1 MSQKSILILL
11 WGLVAIAIIML
22 TAFLVIACAKPDPS
36 EQPKKKR
43 QTHVSMTYRDLVGIQ
58 HPDMIRPD
66 ELGGVHGC
74 PACYG
79 YEHHIRE
86 ACPLRDDWQKPTW
99 EAQNRSC
106 HACWNR
112 EVPEE
117 ELHELMEVETA

>member
-11 WGLVAIAIIML
+11 CCLVAIAIIML
-22 TAFLVIACAKPDPS
+22 TAFLVIARAKPDPS
-36 EQPKKKR
+36 EQQKKKHP
-43 QTHVSMTYRDLVGIQ
+43 TSGGMTYRDLIEMQ
-58 HPDMIRPD
+58 YPNMIRPD

-79 YEHHIRE
+79 YEYHIPE
-86 ACPLRDDWQKPTW
+86 ACPLRDDSQEPTW

-117 ELHELMEVETA
+117 ELHELMEDQ